1 MVHRRLLQT
10 SPSPAPSSIP
20 SPSPLVSPKRQGE
33 RAVPSSP
40 SPHLAPASS
49 PTKTVSPPSHSAQ
62 QPPPSESPT
71 IVPPKQKSTSSH
83 LKNLDVILVG
93 AIGGAILISII
104 GVYLCKSNKVATVK
118 PWATGLS
125 GQLQKAFVTGM
136 SSYSLGR
143 KAEKKYIILDI
154 FVSFGLPSHL

>member
-1 MVHRRLLQT
+1 
-10 SPSPAPSSIP
+10 
-20 SPSPLVSPKRQGE
+20 
-33 RAVPSSP
+33 
-40 SPHLAPASS
+40 
-49 PTKTVSPPSHSAQ
+49 
-62 QPPPSESPT
+62 
-71 IVPPKQKSTSSH
+71 
-83 LKNLDVILVG
+83 LVG

-154 FVSFGLPSHL
+154 FVLFGLPSQL